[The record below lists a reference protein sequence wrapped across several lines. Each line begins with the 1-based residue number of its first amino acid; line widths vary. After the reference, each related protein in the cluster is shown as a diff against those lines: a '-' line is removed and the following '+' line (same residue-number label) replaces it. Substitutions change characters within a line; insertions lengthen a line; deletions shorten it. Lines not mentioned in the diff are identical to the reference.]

1 MVYIPYDISKCI
13 LYFIAMGNKGTYLE
27 QQLRDAFRQSGWTIY
42 RLAKDSGVSQPVV
55 SRFVNEKRG
64 ITLAT
69 ASKLAEVLG
78 LELVQ
83 IKKKSKK
90 AKRR

>member
-1 MVYIPYDISKCI
+1 MVINWYICHMTYS
-13 LYFIAMGNKGTYLE
+13 KGTYLE
-27 QQLRDAFRQSGWTIY
+27 RRLQEAFRQSGWSIY

-55 SRFVNEKRG
+55 SRFVNGKRG

-78 LELVQ
+78 LELVA
-83 IKKKSKK
+83 KKGKK
-90 AKRR
+90 RGK

>member
-1 MVYIPYDISKCI
+1 MVYIPYGIYEYI
-13 LYFIAMGNKGTYLE
+13 LYFIVMGNKGTYLE
-27 QQLRDAFRQSGWTIY
+27 QQLRDAFRQSGWSIY

-78 LELVQ
+78 LELVS
-83 IKKKSKK
+83 KKKK
-90 AKRR
+90 APANKGE